1 MVYNHFLSFENIQ
14 TSFDFFA
21 KRDLSASKFGN
32 YVGEACQELQVK
44 STSGQEESFHFQSIL
59 QFFFFFLFG
68 CAKSINFTVKI
79 LIYESN
85 SIDNDTLYNFF

>member
-32 YVGEACQELQVK
+32 YVGEARQELQVK
-44 STSGQEESFHFQSIL
+44 STSGQESFHFQSIL
-59 QFFFFFLFG
+59 QFCLFV

-79 LIYESN
+79 LFSESN
-85 SIDNDTLYNFF
+85 SIDNDTLYNFFKNR